1 MTKFQTIKIAN
12 MRMPVEDFEEPDIDL
27 PFIDSEDSEGDQA
40 APKYKTSVVRIEPT
54 ELRIFA

>member
-1 MTKFQTIKIAN
+1 